1 MKTNGQ
7 GMEAL
12 AVRRATM
19 ADAGKVRYRVY
30 TSATEYIAVIAE
42 SALMAMRVSG
52 VAEPQRIVR
61 DLPTEGVSIA
71 AERMEAGDSGVR
83 VNLATE
89 KSTQDKN
96 MVTSLPAVEPQNANF
111 MPLKLGDL
119 DQKRGRTMRILTAK
133 DLEALTSQGPR
144 AETPPP
150 PPPAAE
156 PVAEVAPPPEPMPE
170 PPPVDTG
177 ELSPEQVQALLN
189 E

>member
-1 MKTNGQ
+1 MVKTNGQ

-42 SALMAMRVSG
+42 SALMAMRVAG

-89 KSTQDKN
+89 KSSQEKN
-96 MVTSLPAVEPQNANF
+96 MVTSMALPEPQNANF

-119 DQKRGRTMRILTAK
+119 DQKRGRNMRILSAK
-133 DLEALTSQGPR
+133 DLEAMTSQSSKMPEQP
-144 AETPPP
+144 AAVPPP
-150 PPPAAE
+150 L
-156 PVAEVAPPPEPMPE
+156 AEVDPEPATPASG
-170 PPPVDTG
+170 D
-177 ELSPEQVQALLN
+177 ELSPEQVQALLD